1 MKDLS
6 ESCLKCGK
14 KEGLIFNAEIDT
26 DQGGKHVLVKICHQC
41 LEFRPISEQVEKVL
55 SDKPVNWKNI

>member
-14 KEGLIFNAEIDT
+14 KEGLIFNAEIET
-26 DQGGKHVLVKICHQC
+26 TEGGKHVIVKICHQC
-41 LEFRPISEQVEKVL
+41 LEVRPVSEQVEEVL
-55 SDKPVNWKNI
+55 SDKPVNWKNL

>member
-26 DQGGKHVLVKICHQC
+26 DEGSKHVLVKICHQC
-41 LEFRPISEQVEKVL
+41 LEVKPVSEQVEKVL
-55 SDKPVNWKNI
+55 SDKPINYDNL